1 MMKPNTSDIFG
12 KLKLA
17 GKIARPMAVLLA
29 LILSGCATNNTIA
42 ERRKANAEVY
52 ASFSPEIKSLV
63 DAGQIKAGM
72 TTNAVYI
79 AWGPPAEV
87 LQSGNKSGVLITWVY
102 RGGFLE
108 ETRYWA
114 GRREPFIVNY
124 YEPRTYIRAEIV
136 FADGRV
142 QSWRTLPQPGN

>member
-1 MMKPNTSDIFG
+1 MFG
-12 KLKLA
+12 KLNLA
-17 GKIARPMAVLLA
+17 GKIARPMAVLLG
-29 LILSGCATNNTIA
+29 LLLTGCATNTTIA
-42 ERRKANAEVY
+42 ERKRTYADAY

-63 DAGQIKAGM
+63 DAGQIRAGM
-72 TTNAVYI
+72 TTDAVTI

-87 LQSGNKSGVLITWVY
+87 LQSGNKDGVLTTWVY

-114 GRREPFIVNY
+114 GRREPFIVNN
-124 YEPRTYIRAEIV
+124 YEPRTYVRAEIV
-136 FADGRV
+136 FANGVV